1 MVYADFS
8 AAEGRYRLLIYG
20 GAGSRKIL
28 ARRESLDLVLEDVM
42 RAAPENNSTNILP
55 SAFYLDNPSP
65 AHSPY
70 HRPL

>member
-1 MVYADFS
+1 MAYAKFS
-8 AAEGRYRLLIYG
+8 GAEGRYRLLING

-28 ARRESLDLVLEDVM
+28 ARFESLDLVLEDVM
-42 RAAPENNSTNILP
+42 RAAPEDNSTNIP
-55 SAFYLDNPSP
+55 SALYLDDLSP